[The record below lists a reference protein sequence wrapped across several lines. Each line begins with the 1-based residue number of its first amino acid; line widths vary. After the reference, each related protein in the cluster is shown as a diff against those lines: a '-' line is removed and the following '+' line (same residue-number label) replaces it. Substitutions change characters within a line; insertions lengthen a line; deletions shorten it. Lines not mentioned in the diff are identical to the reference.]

1 MSDFY
6 SQMQGVASQLLGQ
19 FKQGVIV
26 YNQPGEVTGPEW
38 NPTVGEDIPHTLD
51 ATANGVSQEYVDG
64 TSVLMTDKEVTAA
77 VFGVTPTTSGTLSID
92 SQVMQII
99 RVWQVPA
106 AGTPVAW
113 KMIVRA

>member
-1 MSDFY
+1 MADFY

-19 FKQGVIV
+19 FKQGTII

-38 NPTVGEDIPHTLD
+38 SPTVGEDIQHTLD

-64 TSVLMTDKEVTAA
+64 TSVMATDKEVTAA
-77 VFGVTPTTSGTLSID
+77 VFGVVPSTSGTLTID
-92 SQVMQII
+92 GQTLQIV

-106 AGTPVAW
+106 AGTPAAW
-113 KMIVRA
+113 KIIARA